1 MDFLSSIVTP
11 IYHFIEHEVLTRR
24 AEDVHLRV
32 MYDDITE
39 CFWQRRQLACMLP
52 SFREKKS
59 GKLYRYDPHKHAHNG
74 GPTPTPTFTP
84 TPTPSPS
91 P

>member
-1 MDFLSSIVTP
+1 M
-11 IYHFIEHEVLTRR
+11 
-24 AEDVHLRV
+24 HLRV

-59 GKLYRYDPHKHAHNG
+59 GKLYCYDPHKHAHNG
-74 GPTPTPTFTP
+74 GPLTLTLTLPLPLP
-84 TPTPSPS
+84 LP
-91 P
+91 